1 MSQVDFFNSI
11 AQNWDSIIKVN
22 ESKINYL
29 LEKLQVN
36 KDSKILDVGTGTGV
50 LIPFLTKLN
59 PNGNIKAVD
68 ISNNMLEVAKSK
80 FDHISHLSFDLVDV
94 EEDIIDDEFDRIIL
108 YSMFPHLENKTA
120 TIKKLVE
127 NNLSNNGKLMIAH
140 SDSRIFL
147 NNLHRSTDDRVSE
160 SRLIEVN
167 AQKQAFQEVG
177 LTVEDAFENDEIYY
191 LVISK

>member
-11 AQNWDSIIKVN
+11 AQNWDSIIKIN

-29 LEKLQVN
+29 LEKLQIN
-36 KDSKILDVGTGTGV
+36 EDSNVLDVGTGTGV
-50 LIPFLTKLN
+50 LIPFLIKLN

-68 ISNNMLEVAKSK
+68 ISNNMLEIAKNK
-80 FDHISHLSFDLVDV
+80 FNHISNLSFDLVDV
-94 EEDIIDDEFDRIIL
+94 EEDIIDDKFDRIIL

-127 NNLSNNGKLMIAH
+127 NNLSNNGKLIIAH
-140 SDSRIFL
+140 SDSRYFL

-167 AQKQAFQEVG
+167 AQKQEFQEAG